1 MTKPKSKQ
9 DKAAQTPV
17 KPDPST
23 DSDKAAMLSE
33 HIGRELRSMF
43 DGVVAEPVPD
53 RSANFSMRLRKSSQ
67 RIEITIFLTV
77 REQGTTCL
85 SSLFS

>member
-9 DKAAQTPV
+9 NKEPQAPATADASA
-17 KPDPST
+17 
-23 DSDKAAMLSE
+23 DSDKAAKLSE

-53 RSANFSMRLRKSSQ
+53 RF
-67 RIEITIFLTV
+67 
-77 REQGTTCL
+77 RELLEALEKKQAKD
-85 SSLFS
+85 